1 MARDT
6 PPEID
11 DDPAQ
16 RVLLAHWRR
25 ASADLAA
32 ERARGPMLNN
42 LVMAIAG
49 HKAEWLRQIIRDVRA
64 AQAAKPVTS
73 GDSGDA

>member
-1 MARDT
+1 
-6 PPEID
+6 
-11 DDPAQ
+11 
-16 RVLLAHWRR
+16 
-25 ASADLAA
+25 
-32 ERARGPMLNN
+32 MLNN